1 MKMILGG
8 LRQPNVHSDIAGW
21 SPSSYA
27 FVFNKR
33 ANCGV
38 IAFRFFKCE
47 KCSNRGIKKTIALQ
61 HGLYVD
67 YEGHETVN
75 TSNYLH
81 HVSQNF
87 LAWGNNTKRLIQ
99 KYKPTSNVYVCGK
112 PVATI

>member
-61 HGLYVD
+61 GCVSD
-67 YEGHETVN
+67 AESWETTRRAN
-75 TSNYLH
+75 QQPPQINLH
-81 HVSQNF
+81 MPKSTEDVPDNRP
-87 LAWGNNTKRLIQ
+87 LG
-99 KYKPTSNVYVCGK
+99 
-112 PVATI
+112 